1 VRSAVQDSDNLTIPL
16 NGHPSDG
23 AFGSQFEV
31 FDPHFGCKF
40 TAACRESFLQLG
52 VKVIEYA
59 HAGALPSVSLCRLK
73 P

>member
-1 VRSAVQDSDNLTIPL
+1 VRSAVEDSDNLTIPL
-16 NGHPSDG
+16 DGHPSYG
-23 AFGSQFEV
+23 AFGAQFEV
-31 FDPHFGCKF
+31 FDSHFGGKF

-52 VKVIEYA
+52 VKVIKYA